1 MSGALL
7 YALSRL
13 GDPEELKA
21 NQDLELIWLQLS
33 DIRAQERDMEVIEGT
48 IIPMADEAARIL
60 DRAMESGKT
69 ELYEVI
75 RKATGFMVLTRLV
88 DNLRFEITG
97 RNSPGGLHRKYRT
110 NLLAGFGPGHLAW
123 VKDHRDGHGGYSGS
137 ARHPLLHRRG

>member
-48 IIPMADEAARIL
+48 IIPMAQLSGGEA
-60 DRAMESGKT
+60 
-69 ELYEVI
+69 
-75 RKATGFMVLTRLV
+75 F
-88 DNLRFEITG
+88 
-97 RNSPGGLHRKYRT
+97 P
-110 NLLAGFGPGHLAW
+110 W
-123 VKDHRDGHGGYSGS
+123 VSIS
-137 ARHPLLHRRG
+137 L